1 MVSKMLSVVL
11 PHKSVRSA
19 LCVVMLCV
27 AAQVTTPLA
36 TGSTPAG
43 VERMDIHP
51 ATEVVGGFM
60 NFTLSPACLRAVL
73 VTAVACSQ
81 VGLAGLAGCGFLL
94 HELQASCP

>member
-1 MVSKMLSVVL
+1 MIYKMLSAFL
-11 PHKSVRSA
+11 THKSVRSVFSVA
-19 LCVVMLCV
+19 MLCVV
-27 AAQVTTPLA
+27 AQVTTPWA
-36 TGSTPAG
+36 TGSSSG
-43 VERMDIHP
+43 VAERMDIHP

-94 HELQASCP
+94 HEVQASCP

>member
-1 MVSKMLSVVL
+1 MVCKTLSAVL
-11 PHKSVRSA
+11 MHKSVRAVFSVA
-19 LCVVMLCV
+19 ILCVV
-27 AAQVTTPLA
+27 AQATTPLA
-36 TGSTPAG
+36 TGSSSGEAG
-43 VERMDIHP
+43 RMDIHS

-94 HELQASCP
+94 HEVQASCP